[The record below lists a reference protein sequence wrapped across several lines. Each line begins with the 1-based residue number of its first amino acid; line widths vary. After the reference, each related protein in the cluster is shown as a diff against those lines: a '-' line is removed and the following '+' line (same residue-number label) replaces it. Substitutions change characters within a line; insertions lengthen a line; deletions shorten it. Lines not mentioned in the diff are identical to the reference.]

1 MLFTE
6 CTLEDLDKRLKL
18 KPLLLDE
25 MPILQNWL
33 NGATEISISDHERNY
48 LLTLQGYLQGNVSAW
63 NEQELA
69 MHFIGPVFA
78 LVQFS
83 YEKKLNLF
91 ATRPISGVVDGIEMN
106 GRPDGM
112 IATGYREPDKP
123 YFCFQ
128 EYKKDKDPNATA
140 QALAAMLVAQ
150 ELNEHQFPIYGCCV
164 RGRHW
169 YFMALQGKEYAISD
183 GYAATK
189 NEIYDILRILKVL
202 KQMLIE
208 RVKYLN

>member
-6 CTLEDLDKRLKL
+6 CTLENLDEILNL
-18 KPLLLDE
+18 KPLLLNE
-25 MPILQNWL
+25 MPILQTWL
-33 NGATEISISDHERNY
+33 NGASEVSEYEQKY
-48 LLTLQGYLQGNVSAW
+48 LLTLQGYLQNNIEAW

-83 YEKKLNLF
+83 YAKKFNLF
-91 ATRPISGVVDGIEMN
+91 AERLLSGLVEGIEIS

-112 IATGYREPDKP
+112 IATGYREPKKP

-128 EYKKDKDPNATA
+128 EYKKDKDPNGDATA

-169 YFMALQGKEYAISD
+169 YFMALQGKEYGISD
-183 GYAATK
+183 SYTATK

-208 RVKYLN
+208 RVK

>member
-18 KPLLLDE
+18 KSLSPNK
-25 MPILQNWL
+25 MSVLQTWL
-33 NGATEISISDHERNY
+33 NGTSEISEYEQKY
-48 LLTLQGYLQGNVSAW
+48 LLTLQGYLQDNVLGW

-78 LVQFS
+78 LVQFN
-83 YEKKLNLF
+83 YDHKFNLF
-91 ATRPISGVVDGIEMN
+91 AERSFSGVVEGIEMS

-128 EYKKDKDPNATA
+128 EYKKEKDPNGDPAA

-150 ELNEHQFPIYGCCV
+150 EVNEHQFPIYGCYV
-164 RGRHW
+164 VGRYW
-169 YFMALQGKEYAISD
+169 YFMALQGKEYGISD

-208 RVKYLN
+208 RVK

>member
-18 KPLLLDE
+18 KSLPFNK
-25 MPILQNWL
+25 MPILQTWL
-33 NGATEISISDHERNY
+33 NGTSEISEDEQKY
-48 LLTLQGYLQGNVSAW
+48 LLILQEYLLEDVENW

-69 MHFIGPVFA
+69 MHFIGPMFA

-83 YEKKLNLF
+83 YERKFNLF
-91 ATRPISGVVDGIEMN
+91 AQRPISGVVDSIEMN
-106 GRPDGM
+106 GRPDGL

-128 EYKKDKDPNATA
+128 EYKKDKDPNGDATA

-150 ELNEHQFPIYGCCV
+150 ELNEHQFPVYGCCV

-169 YFMALQGKEYAISD
+169 YFMALQGKEYSISD
-183 GYAATK
+183 SYTATK

-208 RVKYLN
+208 RVK